1 MSAAT
6 APRADDRHL
15 ETFLA
20 ECVRESL
27 ENHMVSNAVFLCERL
42 HAASPG
48 EHTTHLLATCYH
60 RAKQPHRA
68 RAVLRG
74 QTSERCRYLLAL
86 CCYDL
91 GRLPEAERALCG
103 VPGGRENV
111 PPKVK
116 TGFGKSEVKG
126 TVNVPNGAAGF
137 HLLGLVCKETGRRAA
152 AVAHFANAM
161 SLDPFMWSAREELCA
176 LGAESEARDAEA
188 RFFQTGFVGEEVN
201 GAHTCGYPT
210 LRELGGY
217 LESFAPGGDVGN
229 LASFARGAFSAVPF
243 SFGPAGR
250 NALHSTAP
258 RERFGTFRA
267 RPVVPDSAVPM
278 SSVADRAAP
287 AETPGVARD
296 LRLDEA
302 TDAATVLGG
311 ERADD
316 VSLSDVLVGGSSHAG
331 PSNSGLRTNDLETP
345 SPADPA
351 SAPPPVGKGRGGA
364 GFPPES
370 EAVAGEGSLVLPGS
384 RGGIGTHGHGG
395 RGARR
400 VFVDEGKLRKVS
412 GRLFADPA
420 TEEKFAPGVRR
431 SSRLASIAGA
441 TPVGAAGESLET
453 PSGFVTPAHFFSGDE
468 KPENA
473 LAAPAV
479 RRGGRGGRGT
489 VRGEYGRRESLDG
502 EPSSRRSSEDGGAEF
517 HAPDHPDHPGW
528 SAAEHH
534 AFVHG
539 PAHRD
544 PAREAEAKGS
554 RHPPHPVFLA
564 PGRFAEGALAL
575 RSLLAPLADAAA
587 HLSMFRGAE
596 CVASL
601 SRLDARQRDTGYALC
616 LLGKAHAEMVE
627 YQESARAF
635 ERARR
640 VDPTRLESC
649 EVYSTVLWHL
659 KRETRLSH
667 LAQECVSVD
676 RLAPQTWC
684 ALGNCFSLQ
693 KEHETALRFFRR
705 ALQLDPKYPYA
716 HTLCG
721 HEYFANEDFEKAM
734 TSYRAAI
741 RLDPRHY
748 NAWYGLGTVY
758 YRQEKYE
765 LSEYHFRHALGINSR
780 SSVLFCYLGMAQH
793 ALRRTGDAL
802 ELLQRAVALDAKNPL
817 AKYEKAS
824 VLLSDD
830 KFQEALEELEELKTV
845 APREASVFFLMGR
858 IYKKL
863 GLADQAMVNFSVA
876 LDLKPASSDV
886 NLIKSAIEKLHVPDD
901 SEDEDL

>member
-6 APRADDRHL
+6 APRHDDRHL
-15 ETFLA
+15 ETFLG

-27 ENHMVSNAVFLCERL
+27 DNHMVSNAVFLCERL

-91 GRLPEAERALCG
+91 GRLPEAERALAG
-103 VPGGRENV
+103 AAGGRENV
-111 PPKVK
+111 PPARASFRGETKA
-116 TGFGKSEVKG
+116 GAAGSDADC
-126 TVNVPNGAAGF
+126 VPNGAAGF

-152 AVAHFANAM
+152 AVAHFATAM
-161 SLDPFMWSAREELCA
+161 SLDPFMWSAREELCG

-188 RFFQTGFVGEEVN
+188 RFFGGGGDG
-201 GAHTCGYPT
+201 GAHAGYPT

-217 LESFAPGGDVGN
+217 LEARPGETPDERRPFGSAAPFGT
-229 LASFARGAFSAVPF
+229 ATFSDL
-243 SFGPAGR
+243 R
-250 NALHSTAP
+250 NARSTAP
-258 RERFGTFRA
+258 RPFGTFRA
-267 RPVVPDSAVPM
+267 RPVVPDSAAPAAA
-278 SSVADRAAP
+278 ADRAPP
-287 AETPGVARD
+287 AETPGPARD

-302 TDAATVLGG
+302 NATATTAEARNVGTDARDGDASG
-311 ERADD
+311 
-316 VSLSDVLVGGSSHAG
+316 AG
-331 PSNSGLRTNDLETP
+331 PSSAAARATFGTQHDLETP

-364 GFPPES
+364 AGFPRES
-370 EAVAGEGSLVLPGS
+370 ELEAQPPAALAGEGSGPALPGS
-384 RGGIGTHGHGG
+384 RAGAGAHRHGG

-420 TEEKFAPGVRR
+420 TEEKFTSGVRR

-441 TPVGAAGESLET
+441 TPGPIGAAGDAET
-453 PSGFVTPAHFFSGDE
+453 PAGSGFVTPAHPRGDE
-468 KPENA
+468 ARETEA
-473 LAAPAV
+473 AAAPV
-479 RRGGRGGRGT
+479 RRGGRGARGAA
-489 VRGEYGRRESLDG
+489 RGEYGRRESLDG

-517 HAPDHPDHPGW
+517 HEPTLGYPRGYLPEPNLGNPRGDAHNP
-528 SAAEHH
+528 AAR
-534 AFVHG
+534 V
-539 PAHRD
+539 PN
-544 PAREAEAKGS
+544 PI
-554 RHPPHPVFLA
+554 PLA

-575 RSLLAPLADAAA
+575 RALLAPLAAAAA

-596 CVASL
+596 CVSAL
-601 SRLDARQRDTGYALC
+601 SRLDPRQRDTGYALC
-616 LLGKAHAEMVE
+616 LLGKAHAEMVA
-627 YQESARAF
+627 YPESARAF

-659 KRETRLSH
+659 KRDTRLSH
-667 LAQECVSVD
+667 LAQECVSCD

-705 ALQLDPKYPYA
+705 ALQLDPKHPYA

-721 HEYFANEDFEKAM
+721 HEYFANEDFDKAM

-802 ELLQRAVALDAKNPL
+802 ELLRKAVALDAKNPL

-830 KFQEALEELEELKTV
+830 RFQEALEELEELKTV

>member
-6 APRADDRHL
+6 APRHDDRHL
-15 ETFLA
+15 ETFLG

-27 ENHMVSNAVFLCERL
+27 DNHMVSNAVFLCERL

-91 GRLPEAERALCG
+91 GRLPEAERALAG
-103 VPGGRENV
+103 AAGGRENV
-111 PPKVK
+111 PPARASFRGETKA
-116 TGFGKSEVKG
+116 GAAGSDADC
-126 TVNVPNGAAGF
+126 VPNGAAGF

-152 AVAHFANAM
+152 AVAHFATAM
-161 SLDPFMWSAREELCA
+161 SLDPFMWSAREELCG

-188 RFFQTGFVGEEVN
+188 RFFGGGGDG
-201 GAHTCGYPT
+201 GAHAGYPT

-217 LESFAPGGDVGN
+217 LEARPGETPDERRPFGSAAPFGT
-229 LASFARGAFSAVPF
+229 ATFSDI
-243 SFGPAGR
+243 R
-250 NALHSTAP
+250 NARSTAP
-258 RERFGTFRA
+258 RPFGTFRA
-267 RPVVPDSAVPM
+267 RPVVPDSAAPAAA
-278 SSVADRAAP
+278 ADRAPP
-287 AETPGVARD
+287 AETPGPARD

-302 TDAATVLGG
+302 NATATTAEARDVGTDARDGDASG
-311 ERADD
+311 
-316 VSLSDVLVGGSSHAG
+316 AG
-331 PSNSGLRTNDLETP
+331 PSSAAARATFGTQHDLETP

-364 GFPPES
+364 AGFPRES
-370 EAVAGEGSLVLPGS
+370 ELEPQAQPPAALAGEGSGPALPGS
-384 RGGIGTHGHGG
+384 RAGAGAHRHGG

-420 TEEKFAPGVRR
+420 TEEAEKLASNPRR

-441 TPVGAAGESLET
+441 AGDAET
-453 PSGFVTPAHFFSGDE
+453 PGFSGFVTPAHPGGDE
-468 KPENA
+468 THEA
-473 LAAPAV
+473 AEAAAPAV
-479 RRGGRGGRGT
+479 RRGARGARGAA
-489 VRGEYGRRESLDG
+489 RGEYDRRESLDG
-502 EPSSRRSSEDGGAEF
+502 EPSSRRSSEELPGADVPEPNPEPNPAGGY
-517 HAPDHPDHPGW
+517 PRGYPVPGDPLFGRT
-528 SAAEHH
+528 HT
-534 AFVHG
+534 
-539 PAHRD
+539 RD
-544 PAREAEAKGS
+544 SHTSE
-554 RHPPHPVFLA
+554 PVLLA

-575 RSLLAPLADAAA
+575 RALLAPLAAAAA

-596 CVASL
+596 CVSAL
-601 SRLDARQRDTGYALC
+601 SRLDPRQRDTGYALC
-616 LLGKAHAEMVE
+616 LLGKAHAEMVA
-627 YQESARAF
+627 YPESARAF

-659 KRETRLSH
+659 KRDTRLSH
-667 LAQECVSVD
+667 LAQECVSCD

-705 ALQLDPKYPYA
+705 ALQLEPKFAYA

-734 TSYRAAI
+734 MSYRAAI

-748 NAWYGLGTVY
+748 NAWYGLGAVY

-793 ALRRTGDAL
+793 ALKRTGDAL
-802 ELLQRAVALDAKNPL
+802 ELLQKAVSLDAKNPL

-830 KFQEALEELEELKTV
+830 RFQEALEELEELKTV

-876 LDLKPASSDV
+876 LDLKPASADV

>member
-1 MSAAT
+1 
-6 APRADDRHL
+6 
-15 ETFLA
+15 
-20 ECVRESL
+20 
-27 ENHMVSNAVFLCERL
+27 
-42 HAASPG
+42 
-48 EHTTHLLATCYH
+48 
-60 RAKQPHRA
+60 
-68 RAVLRG
+68 
-74 QTSERCRYLLAL
+74 
-86 CCYDL
+86 
-91 GRLPEAERALCG
+91 
-103 VPGGRENV
+103 
-111 PPKVK
+111 
-116 TGFGKSEVKG
+116 
-126 TVNVPNGAAGF
+126 
-137 HLLGLVCKETGRRAA
+137 
-152 AVAHFANAM
+152 
-161 SLDPFMWSAREELCA
+161 
-176 LGAESEARDAEA
+176 
-188 RFFQTGFVGEEVN
+188 
-201 GAHTCGYPT
+201 
-210 LRELGGY
+210 
-217 LESFAPGGDVGN
+217 
-229 LASFARGAFSAVPF
+229 
-243 SFGPAGR
+243 
-250 NALHSTAP
+250 
-258 RERFGTFRA
+258 
-267 RPVVPDSAVPM
+267 
-278 SSVADRAAP
+278 
-287 AETPGVARD
+287 
-296 LRLDEA
+296 
-302 TDAATVLGG
+302 
-311 ERADD
+311 
-316 VSLSDVLVGGSSHAG
+316 
-331 PSNSGLRTNDLETP
+331 
-345 SPADPA
+345 
-351 SAPPPVGKGRGGA
+351 
-364 GFPPES
+364 
-370 EAVAGEGSLVLPGS
+370 
-384 RGGIGTHGHGG
+384 
-395 RGARR
+395 

-441 TPVGAAGESLET
+441 TPVGAAGDAET

-479 RRGGRGGRGT
+479 RRGGRGGRGAA
-489 VRGEYGRRESLDG
+489 RGEYGRRESLDG

-554 RHPPHPVFLA
+554 RHPPTGPVFLA